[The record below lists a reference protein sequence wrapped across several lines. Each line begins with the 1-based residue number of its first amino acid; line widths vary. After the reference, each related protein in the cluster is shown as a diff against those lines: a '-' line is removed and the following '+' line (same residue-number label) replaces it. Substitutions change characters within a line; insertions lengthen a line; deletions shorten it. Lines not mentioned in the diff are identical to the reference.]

1 MLASDRDTVDS
12 IEFRLLGK
20 PQLLSIWSP
29 LVRIVA
35 SFIAIAASLGLL
47 LPVIA
52 LADSADKVLRVCADP
67 NNMPLSNQKQ
77 EGYENK
83 IAELFAK
90 ELGWKLEYTWFP
102 QRMGFIRNTLRAK
115 DPNSD
120 GYKCDLVMVWA
131 TGAELVATTKPYLRS
146 SFAMVYVKGTGLDS
160 IATPD
165 DLLKLPPEQL
175 AKLRLGAFAQS
186 SPVDWLVRNGLTM
199 QLVPYQTMS
208 GDPSNYPGE
217 IVERDLVGGKIDAAF
232 VWGPIAGYFGKKV
245 TSAQVVVVPF
255 KPQPTF
261 QFDYSISMGVRYG
274 EKEWKEQIEK
284 LIDANRLR
292 IQDILASYNVPQLD
306 EAGSPIA
313 ARKVAN
319 GAQR

>member
-1 MLASDRDTVDS
+1 M
-12 IEFRLLGK
+12 
-20 PQLLSIWSP
+20 
-29 LVRIVA
+29 RIVA
-35 SFIAIAASLGLL
+35 FPVAIAACLAGA
-47 LPVIA
+47 LPVA
-52 LADSADKVLRVCADP
+52 AQSDNAEKVLRVCADP

-83 IAELFAK
+83 IAELLAR

-115 DPNSD
+115 APNSD
-120 GYKCDLVMVWA
+120 SYKCDLVIGWA
-131 TGAELVATTKPYLRS
+131 TGAELAATTKPYLRS
-146 SFAMVYVKGTGLDS
+146 TFAMVYVKGKGLDS
-160 IATPD
+160 ITTPD

-175 AKLRLGAFAQS
+175 AKLKLGAFAQS
-186 SPVDWLVRNGLTM
+186 SPVDWLVRNGLTT

-208 GDPSNYPGE
+208 GDPANYPGE
-217 IVERDLVGGKIDAAF
+217 IVEHDLVDGKIDAAF

-245 TSAQVVVVPF
+245 TSAEVVVVPF

-284 LIDANRLR
+284 LIDANRSR
-292 IQDILASYNVPQLD
+292 IEDILASYNVPQLD
-306 EAGSPIA
+306 EAGNPIA

-319 GAQR
+319 GTQR